1 MNQKA
6 KNSPRVLLAED
17 DASLGPVML
26 AVLQDGGM
34 TVDFATDG
42 AKALELYEA
51 AVEEGQP
58 PDLVISDINMP
69 KIDGLELIVRL
80 KEKDKELPVIFV
92 TAYSSVDSAI
102 EALRKGAYDY
112 LTKPFR
118 NDRLLKVARNAYKQ
132 RNLEAENRVL
142 KKTIQ
147 KTLGVKSIV
156 SRSPS
161 MDSVF
166 RVIEK
171 AAPSSA
177 SILIRGETGTGKE
190 LVARALHHA
199 SDRSQQPFVS
209 INCGALPEGLLES
222 ELFGHEKGAFSG
234 AVKNSTGLFRAADKG
249 TLFLDEL
256 GEMPPSLQVKLLRV
270 LESREVRP
278 IGGTKPIP
286 IDVRVLGATHKDLLE
301 EIEEGRFREDL
312 YYRLA
317 VIEVE
322 IPPLRKRPDDVI
334 LLAKHF
340 LKEMTEAR
348 GEEALKLS
356 DSIIEQLSNYDWP
369 GNVRELR
376 NAMEHAATMG
386 DSELKVED
394 LPPRIRKGL
403 KKKGAIET
411 PADSHI
417 GSFIPLSELEKTH
430 VLALLNFFAG
440 DRRRTAE
447 VLGID
452 LSTLYR
458 KIKRWEKE
466 N

>member
-1 MNQKA
+1 MNQQV

-17 DASLGPVML
+17 DAALGPVML
-26 AVLQDGGM
+26 AVLEDGGM
-34 TVDFATDG
+34 TVDFAKDG
-42 AKALELYEA
+42 AMALELYEA
-51 AVEEGQP
+51 ALEAGNP

-69 KIDGLELIVRL
+69 KIDGLTLISRL
-80 KEKDKELPVIFV
+80 KDHDKELPVIFV

-118 NDRLLKVARNAYKQ
+118 NDRLLQVARNAYKQ
-132 RNLEAENRVL
+132 RNLEQENQVL

-147 KTLGVKSIV
+147 RTLGVKNIV

-161 MDSVF
+161 MDRVF

-199 SDRSQQPFVS
+199 SERSQHPFVS

-256 GEMPPSLQVKLLRV
+256 GEMPASLQVKLLRV

-278 IGGTKPIP
+278 IGSTKPIP

-322 IPPLRKRPDDVI
+322 VPPLRKRPDDLI

-340 LKEMTEAR
+340 LKELNEMNGREGCTLSQEMTD
-348 GEEALKLS
+348 LLTS
-356 DSIIEQLSNYDWP
+356 YDWP

-376 NAMEHAATMG
+376 NAMEHAATLG
-386 DSELKVED
+386 EQELKVED
-394 LPPRIRKGL
+394 LPPRIRKGAKMKNTL
-403 KKKGAIET
+403 N
-411 PADSHI
+411 PQADSHI

-458 KIKRWEKE
+458 KIKRWEKDE
-466 N
+466 

>member
-1 MNQKA
+1 MNQKV

-17 DASLGPVML
+17 DAALGPVMK

-34 TVDFATDG
+34 TVDFAQDG

-51 AVEEGQP
+51 ALESGNP

-69 KIDGLELIVRL
+69 KIDGLKLISRL
-80 KEKDKELPVIFV
+80 KAHDKELPVIFV

-118 NDRLLKVARNAYKQ
+118 NDRLLQVARNAYKQ
-132 RNLEAENRVL
+132 RNLEQENQVL

-147 KTLGVKSIV
+147 KTLGVKNIV

-161 MDSVF
+161 MDRVF

-199 SDRSQQPFVS
+199 SERSQHPFVS

-256 GEMPPSLQVKLLRV
+256 GEMPASLQVKLLRV

-278 IGGTKPIP
+278 IGSTKPIP
-286 IDVRVLGATHKDLLE
+286 IDVRVLAATHKDLLE

-322 IPPLRKRPDDVI
+322 VPPLRKRPDDLI

-340 LKEMTEAR
+340 LNELTAGSGTEAR
-348 GEEALKLS
+348 SMSQEML
-356 DSIIEQLSNYDWP
+356 DQLTKYDWP

-376 NAMEHAATMG
+376 NAMEHAATLG
-386 DSELKVED
+386 EQELKLED
-394 LPPRIRKGL
+394 LPPRIRKGAKAKSAL
-403 KKKGAIET
+403 DSQ
-411 PADSHI
+411 ADSHI

-458 KIKRWEKE
+458 KIKRWEKDA
-466 N
+466 